1 MVGTV
6 VIIFVMMVVIRMVM
20 VIVVLTMI
28 VMRMMIVMFVVID
41 HNYLIAI
48 SLMGLESRGV
58 SNAPS
63 VQTFEVNLTNKNMI
77 LMMMMIIVMIGKLN
91 RT

>member
-20 VIVVLTMI
+20 VVLTMI

-41 HNYLIAI
+41 HNYLITI

>member
-1 MVGTV
+1 MIAMMAISMVR
-6 VIIFVMMVVIRMVM
+6 MMMM
-20 VIVVLTMI
+20 
-28 VMRMMIVMFVVID
+28 MRMMIVMFVVID

>member
-1 MVGTV
+1 MVRLV
-6 VIIFVMMVVIRMVM
+6 VMMMVM
-20 VIVVLTMI
+20 VVLTMT
-28 VMRMMIVMFVVID
+28 VMRMIVVMLVVID

-77 LMMMMIIVMIGKLN
+77 LMMIMIIVMIRKLN
-91 RT
+91 RR

>member
-1 MVGTV
+1 MVRLV
-6 VIIFVMMVVIRMVM
+6 VMMMVM
-20 VIVVLTMI
+20 VVLMMTMMRMIVVML
-28 VMRMMIVMFVVID
+28 VVID

-77 LMMMMIIVMIGKLN
+77 LMMIMIIVMIRKLN
-91 RT
+91 RR